1 MRHTV
6 DGIIIEVPPTRDW
19 PLLAR
24 INETLMDREIKNKRK
39 VKFKLL
45 IETNLKR
52 NSKQMMLGRNFNI
65 QNESLA
71 DSLN

>member
-1 MRHTV
+1 
-6 DGIIIEVPPTRDW
+6 
-19 PLLAR
+19 
-24 INETLMDREIKNKRK
+24 MDREIKNKRK

-45 IETNLKR
+45 IETNFKR
-52 NSKQMMLGRNFNI
+52 NLKQMMLGRNFNI